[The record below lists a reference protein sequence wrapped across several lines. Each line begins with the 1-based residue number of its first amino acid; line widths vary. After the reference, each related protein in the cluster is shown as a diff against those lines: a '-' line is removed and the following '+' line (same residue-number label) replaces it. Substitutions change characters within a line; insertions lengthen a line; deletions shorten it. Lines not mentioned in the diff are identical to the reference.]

1 MKIVLA
7 PDSFKGSM
15 TASQAA
21 EAMAKAIHSISYDVE
36 TILKPMADGG
46 EGTLDALLK
55 ATNGERVSFL
65 CHGPLGELFES
76 HYVEVG
82 EKTAVIECAAISG
95 LPIVPREK
103 RNPDLTT
110 TYGLGEAILYAL
122 DRGAQELIIG
132 LGGSSTNDGGLGM
145 LQALGMKVSNAN
157 GERTG
162 IFGKDLFEVDSIN
175 LSSLDSRLQ
184 EVSIK
189 VACDVDNPLTGKRGA
204 TYVYGPQKGANPEQV
219 EAYDHALGK
228 WGQLI
233 ERGQGRSFAN
243 QAGAGAAGGLGFAL
257 LAIGAELHSGA
268 KLVSEAIGLEKSIAQ
283 SDLVITG
290 EGQSDVQTLYGKA
303 PGYVGKL
310 ADKYSKTAILLSGS
324 LDGELDKMNG
334 TFSGCFSIVPGP
346 RSLDECMEEG
356 ETYLYEACR
365 QLVSFYKRLMEE

>member
-7 PDSFKGSM
+7 PDSFKGSI

-21 EAMAKAIHSISYDVE
+21 EAMAKAIHSLPYNVE

-55 ATNGERVSFL
+55 ATNGERVTFL

-145 LQALGMKVSNAN
+145 LQALGMEASKVN
-157 GERTG
+157 GERAG

-243 QAGAGAAGGLGFAL
+243 QSGAGAAGGLGFAL

-283 SDLVITG
+283 SGLVITG

-310 ADKYSKTAILLSGS
+310 ADKYGKPAILLSGS

-334 TFSGCFSIVPGP
+334 TFAGCFSIVPGP

-365 QLVSFYKRLMEE
+365 QLVSFYTKLMEE